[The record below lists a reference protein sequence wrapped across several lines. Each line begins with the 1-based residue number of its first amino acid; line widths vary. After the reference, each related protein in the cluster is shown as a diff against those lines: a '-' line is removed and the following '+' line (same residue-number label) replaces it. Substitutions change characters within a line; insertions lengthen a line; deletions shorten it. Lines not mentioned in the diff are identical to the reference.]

1 MIFDS
6 YEEPDEALKTIK
18 KLNLCTEQEAK
29 TIRMMR
35 ERNLN
40 TVRSTS
46 AGRLYD
52 AVSAML
58 GVRLCSTFEGEAA
71 MSLQFAAERGEH
83 ACGTLPELL
92 REGAPFELCTDTL
105 FQHLLQ
111 RRLNGEDP
119 ETLAFVFHK
128 GLADCIVAACE
139 KVRADTGVNVVALTG
154 GTFQNLLLLRLC
166 VAALRKRDFR
176 VLLHSLIP
184 PNDGGVCLG
193 QAVYAMQYLNDH
205 KEEER

>member
-1 MIFDS
+1 
-6 YEEPDEALKTIK
+6 
-18 KLNLCTEQEAK
+18 
-29 TIRMMR
+29 
-35 ERNLN
+35 
-40 TVRSTS
+40 
-46 AGRLYD
+46 
-52 AVSAML
+52 
-58 GVRLCSTFEGEAA
+58 
-71 MSLQFAAERGEH
+71 MSLQFAAERSEH
-83 ACGTLPELL
+83 ECAPLPELL
-92 REGAPFELCTDTL
+92 REGEPFTLATDTL

-119 ETLAFVFHK
+119 EELAFAFHK

-139 KVRADTGVNVVALTG
+139 KVRADTGVNAVALTG

-166 VAALRKRDFR
+166 AEELRKRDFR

-205 KEEER
+205 TEED